1 MNAFEL
7 IALIGFGIFVYVMMR
22 AKHFSSMS
30 NGTPEVDRSG
40 RERELEREVEDLRER
55 IHVLERIATDKGAV
69 LAQQIEDLRGVPTA
83 ATQFEAEERR

>member
-7 IALIGFGIFVYVMMR
+7 IALIGFGIFVYVIMR

-55 IHVLERIATDKGAV
+55 IHVLERIATEDTESKRLSAEIESLREDKGKV
-69 LAQQIEDLRGVPTA
+69 E
-83 ATQFEAEERR
+83 

>member
-55 IHVLERIATDKGAV
+55 IHVLERIATEDTESKRLSAEIESLREDKGKV
-69 LAQQIEDLRGVPTA
+69 E
-83 ATQFEAEERR
+83 

>member
-55 IHVLERIATDKGAV
+55 IHVLERIATEDTESKRLSAEIERLREDKGKV
-69 LAQQIEDLRGVPTA
+69 E
-83 ATQFEAEERR
+83 